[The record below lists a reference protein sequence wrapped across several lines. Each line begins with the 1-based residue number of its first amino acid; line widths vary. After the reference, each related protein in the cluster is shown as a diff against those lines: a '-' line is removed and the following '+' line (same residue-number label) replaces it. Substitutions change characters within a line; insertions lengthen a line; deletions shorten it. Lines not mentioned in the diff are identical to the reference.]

1 MTILRRPNSGLSSRR
16 SVVEAGLAVGAT
28 GLLIACGEDA
38 KSAAAP
44 TAAAKPAEPS
54 KAPAAAAPTTAPAA
68 AATKAPEPT
77 KAPAV
82 LKGATVRWLGGE
94 WSFLPALTEVLE
106 AFGNDW
112 AKQNNVTISFEKT
125 TDILPRVQ
133 TVIETKGGADIIQYS
148 SPPATIANGLAD
160 VSDIADFLGREGG
173 GYLPAAPFQQVVDG
187 KWLGIPMGQH
197 NWFVNYRQDYL
208 KEEGLDTFPDTWD
221 EALKV
226 GTKLKAKG
234 RPFGVCMSDQASGD
248 GNANSRLLLWA
259 FGGKEFNPDGT
270 LALDSKETLASLE
283 FAIELHNKANDPGG
297 VGYNDASNNQ
307 GFLAGKL
314 SMALNVNTIYLPAL
328 KNNPDIAAAMNHA
341 LPPKG
346 PAGRF
351 GYGQLPFWGIFNH
364 TKGAD
369 LDAAKDLIKQFFSM
383 KNYGKFIQTGQGY
396 ILPLLPAYEK
406 EPVWPTDPKLGI
418 AKEMFKT
425 ALPAGHALKFQS
437 RLSSLI
443 QDRVILGKLYS
454 RAASSGN
461 AKQALADTMKEIDDL
476 KKLS

>member
-1 MTILRRPNSGLSSRR
+1 VEDRESLRLLRRRT
-16 SVVEAGLAVGAT
+16 VAT
-28 GLLIACGEDA
+28 GAVAAGAAGVLAACGDA
-38 KSAAAP
+38 APAAAP
-44 TAAAKPAEPS
+44 TAAPAKAEPT
-54 KAPAAAAPTTAPAA
+54 KAPAAAPTTAPAA
-68 AATKAPEPT
+68 AAPTKAPEPT

-112 AKQNNVTISFEKT
+112 AKQNNVTITFEKV

-133 TVIETKGGADIIQYS
+133 TAIETKGGADIIQYS
-148 SPPATIANGLAD
+148 SPPATIAAALAD
-160 VSDIADFLGREGG
+160 VSDIADFLGKEGG

-197 NWFVNYRQDYL
+197 NWFVNYRQDWF
-208 KEEGLDTFPDTWD
+208 KEEGLAGFPDTWE

-226 GTKLKAKG
+226 GEKLKAKG
-234 RPFGVCMSDQASGD
+234 RPYGVCLSDQASGD
-248 GNANSRLLLWA
+248 GNANARLLLWA
-259 FGGKEFNPDGT
+259 FGGKEFNPDGS
-270 LALDSKETLASLE
+270 LALDGKETLAALE

-307 GFLAGKL
+307 GFLASKI
-314 SMALNVNTIYLPAL
+314 SMALNVNTIYLPAT
-328 KNNPDIAAAMNHA
+328 KNNPDIAAGMNHA

-346 PAGRF
+346 PGGRF

-369 LDAAKDLIKQFFSM
+369 LDAAKDLLKQFFSI

-406 EPVWPTDPKLGI
+406 EAVWPTDPKLAI

-425 ALPAGHALKFQS
+425 ALPAGHALKFQTK
-437 RLSSLI
+437 LSSLI
-443 QDRVILGKLYS
+443 QDRVILGKLFS
-454 RAASSGN
+454 RAASTGN

>member
-1 MTILRRPNSGLSSRR
+1 MSKSHAQLIRQYGRRGA
-16 SVVEAGLAVGAT
+16 VGTGLAVGSLP
-28 GLLIACGEDA
+28 LLIACGGET
-38 KSAAAP
+38 P
-44 TAAAKPAEPS
+44 
-54 KAPAAAAPTTAPAA
+54 APAATAPAKAAEPTKAAPAVAPTTAA

-125 TDILPRVQ
+125 TDVLPRVQ
-133 TVIETKGGADIIQYS
+133 TVIETKGGADIIQFS
-148 SPPATIANGLAD
+148 SPPATIADGLQD
-160 VSDIADFLGREGG
+160 VSDIAEFLGNEGG
-173 GYLPAAPFQQVVDG
+173 GYLPAAPFQQVVNG

-197 NWFVNYRQDYL
+197 NWFVNYRQDWF
-208 KEEGLDTFPDTWD
+208 KEEGLSTFPDTWD

-226 GTKLKAKG
+226 GEKMKAKG
-234 RPFGVCMSDQASGD
+234 RPYGVCMSDQASGD

-270 LALDSKETLASLE
+270 LALDSKETIAALE

-307 GFLAGKL
+307 GFLGGKI

-328 KNNPDIAAAMNHA
+328 KNNPDIAAGMNHS

-351 GYGQLPFWGIFNH
+351 GYGQLPFWGIFKH

-369 LDAAKDLIKQFFSM
+369 LDAAKDLLRQFFAM

-396 ILPLLPAYEK
+396 ILPLLPGYEK
-406 EPVWPTDPKLGI
+406 EAVWPTDPKLAI

-425 ALPAGHALKFQS
+425 ALPAGHALKFQTK
-437 RLSSLI
+437 LSSLV
-443 QDRVILGKLYS
+443 QDRVILGKLFS
-454 RAASSGN
+454 RAASTGN
-461 AKQALADTMKEIDDL
+461 AKQALADTMKEIADL
-476 KKLS
+476 KLLT

>member
-1 MTILRRPNSGLSSRR
+1 MTTLPRPRSGFSSRR
-16 SVVEAGLAVGAT
+16 SIVESGLAVGAT
-28 GLLIACGEDA
+28 GLLIACGEEA
-38 KSAAAP
+38 KPAAAP
-44 TAAAKPAEPS
+44 TTAAKPAEPT
-54 KAPAAAAPTTAPAA
+54 KPPAAGAPTAAPAA

-82 LKGATVRWLGGE
+82 LKGATVRWLGG
-94 WSFLPALTEVLE
+94 
-106 AFGNDW
+106 
-112 AKQNNVTISFEKT
+112 VTITFEKT

-160 VSDIADFLGREGG
+160 VSDIADFLGKEGG

-197 NWFVNYRQDYL
+197 NWFVNYRQDYF
-208 KEEGLDTFPDTWD
+208 KEEGVDAFPDTWD

-248 GNANSRLLLWA
+248 GNANARLLLWA

-328 KNNPDIAAAMNHA
+328 KNNPDVAA
-341 LPPKG
+341 G
-346 PAGRF
+346 GC
-351 GYGQLPFWGIFNH
+351 
-364 TKGAD
+364 
-369 LDAAKDLIKQFFSM
+369 
-383 KNYGKFIQTGQGY
+383 
-396 ILPLLPAYEK
+396 
-406 EPVWPTDPKLGI
+406 
-418 AKEMFKT
+418 
-425 ALPAGHALKFQS
+425 
-437 RLSSLI
+437 
-443 QDRVILGKLYS
+443 
-454 RAASSGN
+454 
-461 AKQALADTMKEIDDL
+461 
-476 KKLS
+476 